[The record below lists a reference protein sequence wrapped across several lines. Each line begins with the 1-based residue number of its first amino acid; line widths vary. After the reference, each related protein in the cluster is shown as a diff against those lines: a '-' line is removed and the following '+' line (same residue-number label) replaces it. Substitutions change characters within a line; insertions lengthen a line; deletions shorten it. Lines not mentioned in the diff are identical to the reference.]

1 MQLLK
6 SLSHLLY
13 HIAVVVLS
21 AAVALSLPY
30 TAKFAAGKFL
40 RYWALIENEKMFLV
54 SIEIA
59 TAVLLILFFN
69 FIMKNMK
76 NKRLSRMAK
85 EAGLFAMGRG
95 SGLIDR
101 TRLRKMKEKNGLAR
115 NVMVIGSTGFTTF
128 TDPSGDLHHV
138 IQKCREAKIMLLD
151 PSGEGAGTRARS
163 ISCPDITVES
173 FRDQIAQSILFL
185 KGLREVQKDIRL
197 KLYREVPLVKLA
209 ILGDYA
215 FLRHYHPGV
224 DVQQLP
230 EYVFRHERSPGC
242 LYNPFYQYFLD
253 RWHDP
258 HVPEYELETDELIY
272 RDKAG
277 NEVRREKAAFLALP
291 QAS

>member
-6 SLSHLLY
+6 SISHILY
-13 HIAVVVLS
+13 HVAVVVLS

-30 TAKFAAGKFL
+30 TAKFVAGKFL
-40 RYWALIENEKMFLV
+40 GYWAVIENEKIFLI

-59 TAVLLILFFN
+59 TAVFLILFFN
-69 FIMKNMK
+69 FIMKDMK

-85 EAGLFAMGRG
+85 EAGFFAMGRG

-101 TRLRKMKEKNGLAR
+101 ARLRKLKEKNGFSR
-115 NVMVIGSTGFTTF
+115 NVMLIGSTGFTTF
-128 TDPSGDLHHV
+128 ADPYGDLHQV

-151 PSGEGAGTRARS
+151 PSGDGAAIRARS
-163 ISCPDITVES
+163 ISSPDITVES
-173 FRDQIAQSILFL
+173 FREQIAQSILFL

-197 KLYREVPLVKLA
+197 KLYREVPLIKLA

-224 DVQQLP
+224 DIQQLP

-253 RWHDP
+253 RWHDTQ
-258 HVPEYELETDELIY
+258 VPEYELETDELIY

-277 NEVRREKAAFLALP
+277 NEVRREKAEFFTLP
-291 QAS
+291 QAG